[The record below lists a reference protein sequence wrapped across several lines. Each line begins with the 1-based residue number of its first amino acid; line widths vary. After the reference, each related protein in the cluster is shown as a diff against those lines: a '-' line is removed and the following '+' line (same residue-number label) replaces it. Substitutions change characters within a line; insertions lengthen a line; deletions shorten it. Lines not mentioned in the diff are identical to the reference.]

1 MYNVKTARN
10 GKSAIL
16 FKSSTKKYRT
26 GNLIPIKQMP
36 QHVVGYVKRIELR
49 EGIHKLQPQKVRPH
63 LRNNKA
69 QPFNSNPS
77 LYIIN
82 AVSIWK
88 APDKKGS
95 SKIGNLHARKNLP
108 VIRCDLTTSKDG

>member
-26 GNLIPIKQMP
+26 GNLIPIEQMS
-36 QHVVGYVKRIELR
+36 QHVVGYIEGIELR
-49 EGIHKLQPQKVRPH
+49 EGIHKLQPQKARPH
-63 LRNNKA
+63 LRNDKA
-69 QPFNSNPS
+69 QPFNSNLS
-77 LYIIN
+77 LYIID
-82 AVSIWK
+82 AFLIRK